1 LSPEYATLGKLTEK
15 LDVYNYGVL
24 LLEIVSG
31 RKSIDL
37 SLKTNKVYLLEWAHS
52 LYAQDKLFDLID
64 QQLNNNIL
72 DDEARR
78 VIDVA
83 LLCVQTSASRR
94 PSMSHVLAM
103 LLNGVDMEVVS
114 KEDNSI
120 HMMEFS
126 SFLGFHHVVPNNHG
140 NVEIELNTLDYN

>member
-1 LSPEYATLGKLTEK
+1 MGGCSFQ
-15 LDVYNYGVL
+15 
-24 LLEIVSG
+24 
-31 RKSIDL
+31 
-37 SLKTNKVYLLEWAHS
+37 AHS
-52 LYAQDKLFDLID
+52 LHEQNKLFDLID

-72 DDEARR
+72 ADEARR

-94 PSMSHVLAM
+94 PLMSHVLAM

-120 HMMEFS
+120 HEMEFS
-126 SFLGFHHVVPNNHG
+126 SLLGFHHVVPNNHG
-140 NVEIELNTLDYN
+140 NVEIELSTLDPN

>member
-1 LSPEYATLGKLTEK
+1 
-15 LDVYNYGVL
+15 
-24 LLEIVSG
+24 
-31 RKSIDL
+31 
-37 SLKTNKVYLLEWAHS
+37 
-52 LYAQDKLFDLID
+52 LFDLID

-94 PSMSHVLAM
+94 PSMSHVLDM

-114 KEDNSI
+114 KGTNNI
-120 HMMEFS
+120 HEMEFS
-126 SFLGFHHVVPNNHG
+126 NLLRFQQVVLNNHG
-140 NVEIELNTLDYN
+140 NVEIDLSTLDSN